1 MVKVIYYF
9 RYNYSNVHPS
19 SIKCA
24 LIQNLIK
31 AMILMYVIKDNFTYV
46 LITIH
51 NDMHMSHIY
60 AMLEHQDVSFQ
71 RDLLL
76 LLTLRNLPICSF
88 LY

>member
-1 MVKVIYYF
+1 
-9 RYNYSNVHPS
+9 
-19 SIKCA
+19 
-24 LIQNLIK
+24 
-31 AMILMYVIKDNFTYV
+31 MYVIKDNFTYV

-76 LLTLRNLPICSF
+76 LLQPHAQLPPYPRF
-88 LY
+88 